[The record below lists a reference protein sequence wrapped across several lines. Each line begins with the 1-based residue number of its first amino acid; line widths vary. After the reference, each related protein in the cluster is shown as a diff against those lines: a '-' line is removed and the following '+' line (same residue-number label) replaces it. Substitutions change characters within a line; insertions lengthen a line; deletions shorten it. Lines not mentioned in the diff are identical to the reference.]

1 MKKLSLLA
9 IAAVALAA
17 CGDQKPTPADFAT
30 IETEINNTT
39 SSEQPISIV
48 ALGAAGDYIISLPAN
63 EAVLAVAAK
72 EKSVT
77 FLSVETPEQYITED
91 TCLLNIIPDN
101 TMAAMNTPENKCNF
115 RLFCGTAEDIN
126 NNEFYAVELC
136 SE

>member
-9 IAAVALAA
+9 IAAVALVA
-17 CGDQKPTPADFAT
+17 CGEQKPTPADFAT
-30 IETEINNTT
+30 IETEINNAA
-39 SSEQPISIV
+39 SADQPIAIV
-48 ALGAAGDYIISLPAN
+48 ALGAAGDYVISLPAN

-72 EKSVT
+72 EKSAT
-77 FLSVETPEQYITED
+77 FLSIENPAQYIAEG

-115 RLFCGTAEDIN
+115 RLFCGTAEDMN
-126 NNEFYAVELC
+126 AEFYAVELC

>member
-9 IAAVALAA
+9 IAAVALVA
-17 CGDQKPTPADFAT
+17 CGEQKPTPADFAT
-30 IETEINNTT
+30 IETEINNAA
-39 SSEQPISIV
+39 SADQPIAIV
-48 ALGAAGDYIISLPAN
+48 ALGAAGDYVISLPAN

-72 EKSVT
+72 EKSAA
-77 FLSVETPEQYITED
+77 FLSIENPAQYIAEG

-115 RLFCGTAEDIN
+115 RLFCGTAEDMAG
-126 NNEFYAVELC
+126 EAYAVELC

>member
-30 IETEINNTT
+30 IEAEINNTT

-72 EKSVT
+72 EKSAT
-77 FLSVETPEQYITED
+77 FLSVETPEQYITEG

-115 RLFCGTAEDIN
+115 RLFCGTAEDIT

>member
-9 IAAVALAA
+9 IAAVALVA
-17 CGDQKPTPADFAT
+17 CGEQKPTPADFAT
-30 IETEINNTT
+30 IETEINNAA
-39 SSEQPISIV
+39 SADQPIAIV
-48 ALGAAGDYIISLPAN
+48 ALGAAGDYVISLPAN

-72 EKSVT
+72 EKSAT
-77 FLSVETPEQYITED
+77 FLSIENPAQYIAEG

-115 RLFCGTAEDIN
+115 RLFCGTAEDIT